1 MYSKE
6 QKKGCGKAGRFAARS
21 SGAENPMLFRDSHG
35 DNEKASNVL
44 YENQGLNFLFK
55 NNTLHAQPEAAD
67 CSDS

>member
-55 NNTLHAQPEAAD
+55 
-67 CSDS
+67 